1 MDVEESIRIH
11 LDWWGQC
18 RTCKNWSTEK
28 GRMMIEGECR
38 CDKSPFYSLET
49 WRDGRCGE
57 WETFDPMGAE
67 KALIDARMNSDE

>member
-1 MDVEESIRIH
+1 MDIEESTRVH

-18 RTCKNWSTEK
+18 RTCKNWSTED

-38 CDKSPFYSLET
+38 CDKSSFYGLET
-49 WRDGRCGE
+49 WRDGRCGY

-67 KALIDARMNSDE
+67 RALIDARMNFDV